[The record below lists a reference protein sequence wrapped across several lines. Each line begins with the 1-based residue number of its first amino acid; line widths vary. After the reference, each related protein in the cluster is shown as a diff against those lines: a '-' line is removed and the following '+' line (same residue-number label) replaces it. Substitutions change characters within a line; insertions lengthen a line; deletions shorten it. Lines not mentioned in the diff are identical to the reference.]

1 MDEERPRRRQTR
13 LSRAARTKRI
23 LERLREGWTYD
34 EVAGEVGLK
43 ERRVRQIVTEFLK
56 EREAVSGAAHAHMQL
71 DRLGRAMRVA
81 GDALARGDIRAIA
94 PFIRVIDRLD
104 RYQTLV
110 AHTAAR
116 PEAVVD
122 GAADQLIVDS
132 IFARVRRTVL
142 KEMRT
147 QAAESDAAAAGP
159 PSEPDG
165 DFGRGRAARRRRDA
179 GGAGAAALR
188 AARPG
193 AAAAERRHGWGR
205 LFSTF
210 GNRGKF
216 PGTHLHKRFC
226 CDCEVKQKQS
236 LAGTPDWFK
245 RVYSGFCPGICPG
258 YYIRP

>member
-1 MDEERPRRRQTR
+1 MTR
-13 LSRAARTKRI
+13 SPARS
-23 LERLREGWTYD
+23 
-34 EVAGEVGLK
+34 GLK

-104 RYQTLV
+104 RYQTL
-110 AHTAAR
+110 AAETAAR

-142 KEMRT
+142 EEMRT

-165 DFGRGRAARRRRDA
+165 DSAAVA
-179 GGAGAAALR
+179 PPVVAETQEAPPALAAIR

-193 AAAAERRHGWGR
+193 AAAAERRHGWGQ
-205 LFSTF
+205 LFL
-210 GNRGKF
+210 
-216 PGTHLHKRFC
+216 LHSP
-226 CDCEVKQKQS
+226 VS
-236 LAGTPDWFK
+236 H
-245 RVYSGFCPGICPG
+245 
-258 YYIRP
+258 

>member
-13 LSRAARTKRI
+13 FSRAARTKRI

-104 RYQTLV
+104 RYQTL
-110 AHTAAR
+110 AAETAAR

-122 GAADQLIVDS
+122 GAADQLIVES

-142 KEMRT
+142 EEMRT

-165 DFGRGRAARRRRDA
+165 DSAAVA
-179 GGAGAAALR
+179 PPVVAETQEAPPALPPSAPPAPALLLPNGVMAGADF
-188 AARPG
+188 
-193 AAAAERRHGWGR
+193 
-205 LFSTF
+205 FS
-210 GNRGKF
+210 
-216 PGTHLHKRFC
+216 
-226 CDCEVKQKQS
+226 
-236 LAGTPDWFK
+236 
-245 RVYSGFCPGICPG
+245 
-258 YYIRP
+258 YIRP

>member
-23 LERLREGWTYD
+23 LERLREGWAYD

-104 RYQTLV
+104 RYQTL
-110 AHTAAR
+110 AAETAAR

-142 KEMRT
+142 EEMRT

-159 PSEPDG
+159 PPEPDG
-165 DFGRGRAARRRRDA
+165 DPAAIA
-179 GGAGAAALR
+179 PPVVAETQEAPPALAAIR

-193 AAAAERRHGWGR
+193 DAAAERRHGWRR
-205 LFSTF
+205 LFL
-210 GNRGKF
+210 
-216 PGTHLHKRFC
+216 LHSP
-226 CDCEVKQKQS
+226 VS
-236 LAGTPDWFK
+236 H
-245 RVYSGFCPGICPG
+245 
-258 YYIRP
+258 

>member
-13 LSRAARTKRI
+13 FSRAARTKRI
-23 LERLREGWTYD
+23 LERLREGWAYD
-34 EVAGEVGLK
+34 EVAGEIGLK

-110 AHTAAR
+110 AQTAAR

-142 KEMRT
+142 EEMRT

-159 PSEPDG
+159 PLGAGRQS
-165 DFGRGRAARRRRDA
+165 GRGRAARRRRDA
-179 GGAGAAALR
+179 GGAAGAAAIR

-193 AAAAERRHGWGR
+193 AAAAERRHGWRR
-205 LFSTF
+205 LFL
-210 GNRGKF
+210 
-216 PGTHLHKRFC
+216 LHSP
-226 CDCEVKQKQS
+226 VS
-236 LAGTPDWFK
+236 H
-245 RVYSGFCPGICPG
+245 
-258 YYIRP
+258 